1 MKKYIVYLIL
11 CFVSCFIFSCTSVYE
26 KGDTS
31 CIPEGMERL
40 TFKVIVSSSKV
51 VGSNTRS
58 IALEK
63 ENEIKDLFVK
73 IGYYDGDHYRNF
85 YSTQNGTIYLDS
97 YVYEDSIYRASIEV
111 PVGTFRDGDNIYV
124 WANQEYPIDVT
135 SEEEL
140 TTPLYM
146 SGIGTI
152 RDRWGGGRD
161 FEADVHLLRGV
172 AKLRTVV
179 RTTKRSVL
187 GSWNININQVET
199 QILHMP
205 LCIRPFAPFET
216 HRNPAA
222 NDWWNDVY
230 HRYIDCTLKNVD
242 WWFRWENSH
251 LLSSVELPIDDG
263 VNVDKVAETSYDRYI
278 YENWLEN
285 ESDYDENTNVTAL
298 KVRIPLWNN
307 ETGENRTIERVI
319 PIKTNDSYRILR
331 NHIYTVDVRVLSLDE
346 VKIFTNM
353 LDWEDVGVTGDI
365 VGGVDFDIDRTKITL
380 IKDIVDP
387 VKLLKVDCHA
397 PGRLQIRALKPNKT
411 DLISTTDLQLY
422 CNGITETDKLADNS
436 GIYDLTA
443 AQVMNFY
450 CTTGS
455 VPANY
460 EGGFIEISSDNV
472 HVEYIPVS
480 SLDTFTPL
488 DTEGTANSYI
498 ADRGAGS
505 YSFTATIMG
514 NGVDGIIDEGK
525 FEDASGNILTKAGG
539 ANIHPLS
546 AKLLWQDTD
555 ELVEQVA
562 LVNGRVQ
569 VKMRR
574 SRGNAVI
581 AVYDKTN
588 PNAEDAK
595 VLWSWHL
602 WCTATPKILEFVTSI
617 YTGNNYKVMDRNLGA
632 TATKAYLGTVQ
643 GLHYQWGRKD
653 PFSGSLTYDGIRTI
667 LYDVRSGQVVY
678 KYSDER
684 VTAGQAISTPSSL
697 YSPRRG
703 LGSES
708 WCTKTTELKYLW
720 GNPDGEQDVF
730 PKETLKSLYDPCPY
744 GYKVAPHDVFKI
756 LSKGEIAI
764 FLPAGASLGDMYF
777 IKSYFANG
785 STFYYDN
792 AGIDETKLIYLPETY
807 RPNGDGIKLGKRG
820 VYWCSSP
827 HPADKEHSGLMFNFH
842 PYTAMDF
849 EYNIYN
855 PVVTSTPASI
865 RCVKE

>member
-1 MKKYIVYLIL
+1 MTNKMVIGYKFAFIL
-11 CFVSCFIFSCTSVYE
+11 LLLSSCVEDIRNCDIGNVDNMIPDGKERMELRLVIPGGKQPVVRSIENGMAGENKVERLFMDVMNSGTVIASRSTADGALTLTPTDVDSVYAVSTLFDIGTLE
-26 KGDTS
+26 AGYTLRVRANEDTPAIIS
-31 CIPEGMERL
+31 GQP
-40 TFKVIVSSSKV
+40 VSP
-51 VGSNTRS
+51 
-58 IALEK
+58 
-63 ENEIKDLFVK
+63 F
-73 IGYYDGDHYRNF
+73 
-85 YSTQNGTIYLDS
+85 
-97 YVYEDSIYRASIEV
+97 
-111 PVGTFRDGDNIYV
+111 
-124 WANQEYPIDVT
+124 
-135 SEEEL
+135 
-140 TTPLYM
+140 YM
-146 SGIGTI
+146 SGTGVIEDGI
-152 RDRWGGGRD
+152 NRN
-161 FEADVHLLRGV
+161 FKASVHLLRGV
-172 AKLRTVV
+172 AKLRTTV
-179 RTTKRSVL
+179 RTTSFTVPQELMIGDVKIQVIHAADRIRKYAPFSSHANEAVVENL
-187 GSWNININQVET
+187 PASSLNYPDYPEVSLYDILAHEQVEINGEAIT
-199 QILHMP
+199 FYP
-205 LCIRPFAPFET
+205 LF
-216 HRNPAA
+216 
-222 NDWWNDVY
+222 V
-230 HRYIDCTLKNVD
+230 
-242 WWFRWENSH
+242 
-251 LLSSVELPIDDG
+251 
-263 VNVDKVAETSYDRYI
+263 
-278 YENWLEN
+278 YENYLEQ
-285 ESDYDENTNVTAL
+285 EEEYDPAINVTSL
-298 KVRIPLWNN
+298 KLTIPVTDGIASRVI
-307 ETGENRTIERVI
+307 ERTIPVKAE
-319 PIKTNDSYRILR
+319 DSYRMKR
-331 NHIYTVDVRVLSLDE
+331 NHIYSVDVQVLSLDE
-346 VKIFTNM
+346 VKVFTDM

-569 VKMRR
+569 VKMGR

-581 AVYDKTN
+581 AVYDKAN

-667 LYDVRSGQVVY
+667 LYDVRSGQGVY

-703 LGSES
+703 LGGES

-720 GNPDGEQDVF
+720 GNPDGEQDAF

-764 FLPAGASLGDMYF
+764 FPPAGASLGDMYF

-807 RPNGDGIKLGKRG
+807 RPNGDGIKLGKWG

-855 PVVTSTPASI
+855 PVVTSVPASI

>member
-1 MKKYIVYLIL
+1 MTNKMVIGYKFAFIL
-11 CFVSCFIFSCTSVYE
+11 LLLSSCVEDIRNCDIGNVDNMIPDGKERMELRLVIPGGKQPVVRSIENGMAGENKVERLFMDVMNSGTVIASRSTADGALTLTPTDVDSVYAVSTLFDIGTLE
-26 KGDTS
+26 AGYTLRVRANEDTPAIIS
-31 CIPEGMERL
+31 GQP
-40 TFKVIVSSSKV
+40 VSP
-51 VGSNTRS
+51 
-58 IALEK
+58 
-63 ENEIKDLFVK
+63 F
-73 IGYYDGDHYRNF
+73 
-85 YSTQNGTIYLDS
+85 
-97 YVYEDSIYRASIEV
+97 
-111 PVGTFRDGDNIYV
+111 
-124 WANQEYPIDVT
+124 
-135 SEEEL
+135 
-140 TTPLYM
+140 YM
-146 SGIGTI
+146 SGTGVIEDGI
-152 RDRWGGGRD
+152 NRN
-161 FEADVHLLRGV
+161 FKASVHLLRGV
-172 AKLRTVV
+172 AKLRTTV
-179 RTTKRSVL
+179 RTTSFTVPQELMIGDVKIQVIHAADRIRKYAPFSSHANEAVVENL
-187 GSWNININQVET
+187 PASSLNYPDYPEVSLYDILAHEQVEINGEAIT
-199 QILHMP
+199 FYP
-205 LCIRPFAPFET
+205 LF
-216 HRNPAA
+216 
-222 NDWWNDVY
+222 V
-230 HRYIDCTLKNVD
+230 
-242 WWFRWENSH
+242 
-251 LLSSVELPIDDG
+251 
-263 VNVDKVAETSYDRYI
+263 
-278 YENWLEN
+278 YENYLEQ
-285 ESDYDENTNVTAL
+285 EEEYDPAINVTSL
-298 KVRIPLWNN
+298 KLTIPVTDGIASRVI
-307 ETGENRTIERVI
+307 ERTIPVKAE
-319 PIKTNDSYRILR
+319 DSYRMKR
-331 NHIYTVDVRVLSLDE
+331 NHIYSVDVQVLSLDE
-346 VKIFTNM
+346 VKVFTDM

-569 VKMRR
+569 VKMGR

-602 WCTATPKILEFVTSI
+602 WCTPVPQIIE
-617 YTGNNYKVMDRNLGA
+617 YTAPRTGHEYTIMDRNVGA
-632 TATKAYLGTVQ
+632 TTSTLGLVTTQ
-643 GLHYQWGRKD
+643 GLQYQFGRKD
-653 PFSGSLTYDGIRTI
+653 PFTTSLDYDEEVAVFLRN
-667 LYDVRSGQVVY
+667 VRSDSLPHLFSY
-678 KYSDER
+678 EEPL
-684 VTAGQAISTPSSL
+684 TIAQAIGKPDVFIHRMNLSGGKWCET
-697 YSPRRG
+697 
-703 LGSES
+703 SEM
-708 WCTKTTELKYLW
+708 KYLW
-720 GNPDGEQDVF
+720 GNPEGQVEYF
-730 PKETLKSLYDPCPY
+730 PSLTVKTIYDPCPI
-744 GYKVAPHDVFKI
+744 GYKVPPVDALI
-756 LSKGEIAI
+756 LK
-764 FLPAGASLGDMYF
+764 M
-777 IKSYFANG
+777 KSYSQYEHG
-785 STFYYDN
+785 GIYYAGEEGDN
-792 AGIDETKLIYLPETY
+792 TKLINMPAVHSAYYAYGTSIAYWTSSDFGKPNSTFEWGEFGVMHTY
-807 RPNGDGIKLGKRG
+807 YPGSYTLRYNAFARPG
-820 VYWCSSP
+820 
-827 HPADKEHSGLMFNFH
+827 
-842 PYTAMDF
+842 
-849 EYNIYN
+849 
-855 PVVTSTPASI
+855 SI

>member
-1 MKKYIVYLIL
+1 MTNKMVIGYKFAFIL
-11 CFVSCFIFSCTSVYE
+11 LLLSSCVEDIRNCDIGNVDNMIPDGKERMELRLVIPGGKQPVVRSIENGMAGENKVERLFMDVMNSGTVIASRSTADGALTLTPTDVDSVYAVSTLFDIGTLE
-26 KGDTS
+26 AGYTLRVRANEDTPAIIS
-31 CIPEGMERL
+31 GQP
-40 TFKVIVSSSKV
+40 VSP
-51 VGSNTRS
+51 
-58 IALEK
+58 
-63 ENEIKDLFVK
+63 F
-73 IGYYDGDHYRNF
+73 
-85 YSTQNGTIYLDS
+85 
-97 YVYEDSIYRASIEV
+97 
-111 PVGTFRDGDNIYV
+111 
-124 WANQEYPIDVT
+124 
-135 SEEEL
+135 
-140 TTPLYM
+140 YM
-146 SGIGTI
+146 SGTGVIEDGI
-152 RDRWGGGRD
+152 NRN
-161 FEADVHLLRGV
+161 FKASVHLLRGV
-172 AKLRTVV
+172 AKLRTTV
-179 RTTKRSVL
+179 RTTSFTVPQELMIGDVKIQVIHAADRIRKYAPFSSHANEAVVENL
-187 GSWNININQVET
+187 PASSLNYPDYPEVSLYDILAHEQVEINGEAIT
-199 QILHMP
+199 FYP
-205 LCIRPFAPFET
+205 LF
-216 HRNPAA
+216 
-222 NDWWNDVY
+222 V
-230 HRYIDCTLKNVD
+230 
-242 WWFRWENSH
+242 
-251 LLSSVELPIDDG
+251 
-263 VNVDKVAETSYDRYI
+263 
-278 YENWLEN
+278 YENYLEQ
-285 ESDYDENTNVTAL
+285 EEEYDPAINVTSL
-298 KVRIPLWNN
+298 KLTIPVTDGRASRVI
-307 ETGENRTIERVI
+307 ERTIPVKAE
-319 PIKTNDSYRILR
+319 DSYRMKR
-331 NHIYTVDVRVLSLDE
+331 NHIYSVDVQVLSLDE
-346 VKIFTNM
+346 VKVFTDM

-569 VKMRR
+569 VKMGR

-667 LYDVRSGQVVY
+667 LYDVRSGQGVY

-703 LGSES
+703 LGGES

-720 GNPDGEQDVF
+720 GNPDGEQDAF

-764 FLPAGASLGDMYF
+764 FPPAGASLGDMYF

-807 RPNGDGIKLGKRG
+807 RPNGDGIKLGKWG

-855 PVVTSTPASI
+855 PVVTSVPASI

>member
-1 MKKYIVYLIL
+1 MTNKMVIGYKFAFIL
-11 CFVSCFIFSCTSVYE
+11 LLLSSCVEDIRNCDIGNVDNMIPDGKERMELRLVIPGGKQPVVRSIENGMAGENKVERLFMDVMNSGTVIASRSTADGALTLTPTDVDSVYAVSTLFDIGTLE
-26 KGDTS
+26 AGYTLRVRANEDTPAIIS
-31 CIPEGMERL
+31 GQP
-40 TFKVIVSSSKV
+40 VSP
-51 VGSNTRS
+51 
-58 IALEK
+58 
-63 ENEIKDLFVK
+63 F
-73 IGYYDGDHYRNF
+73 
-85 YSTQNGTIYLDS
+85 
-97 YVYEDSIYRASIEV
+97 
-111 PVGTFRDGDNIYV
+111 
-124 WANQEYPIDVT
+124 
-135 SEEEL
+135 
-140 TTPLYM
+140 YM
-146 SGIGTI
+146 SGTGVIEDGI
-152 RDRWGGGRD
+152 NRN
-161 FEADVHLLRGV
+161 FKASVHLLRGV
-172 AKLRTVV
+172 AKLRTTV
-179 RTTKRSVL
+179 RTTSFTVPQELMIGDVKIQVIHAADRIRKYAPFSSHANEAVVENL
-187 GSWNININQVET
+187 PASSLNYPDYPEVSLYDILAHEQVEINGEAIT
-199 QILHMP
+199 FYP
-205 LCIRPFAPFET
+205 LF
-216 HRNPAA
+216 
-222 NDWWNDVY
+222 V
-230 HRYIDCTLKNVD
+230 
-242 WWFRWENSH
+242 
-251 LLSSVELPIDDG
+251 
-263 VNVDKVAETSYDRYI
+263 
-278 YENWLEN
+278 YENYLEQ
-285 ESDYDENTNVTAL
+285 EEEYDPAINVTSL
-298 KVRIPLWNN
+298 KLTIPVTDGIASRVI
-307 ETGENRTIERVI
+307 ERTIPVKAE
-319 PIKTNDSYRILR
+319 DSYRMKR
-331 NHIYTVDVRVLSLDE
+331 NHIYSVDVQVLSLDE
-346 VKIFTNM
+346 VKVFTDM

-569 VKMRR
+569 VKMGR

-667 LYDVRSGQVVY
+667 LYDVRSGQGVY

-703 LGSES
+703 LGGES

-720 GNPDGEQDVF
+720 GNPDGEQDAF

-764 FLPAGASLGDMYF
+764 FPPAGASLGDMYF

-792 AGIDETKLIYLPETY
+792 AGIDESKLIYLPETY
-807 RPNGDGIKLGKRG
+807 RPNGDGIKLGKWG

-855 PVVTSTPASI
+855 PVVTSVPASI

>member
-1 MKKYIVYLIL
+1 MINKLFTFFFIAYLL
-11 CFVSCFIFSCTSVYE
+11 SSCVEDIENYDLGNVDNMIPDGKELMELRLVIPGDKQSV
-26 KGDTS
+26 
-31 CIPEGMERL
+31 
-40 TFKVIVSSSKV
+40 V
-51 VGSNTRS
+51 RS
-58 IALEK
+58 IE
-63 ENEIKDLFVK
+63 
-73 IGYYDGDHYRNF
+73 
-85 YSTQNGTIYLDS
+85 NGTAG
-97 YVYEDSIYRASIEV
+97 ENSIEQLYMDV
-111 PVGTFRDGDNIYV
+111 MDGGGNPIEYRPRSTGDGTLKLTHYADSFYVVSTLFDIGTLKEGYTFRV
-124 WANQEYPIDVT
+124 RANADEPHGGQPV
-135 SEEEL
+135 
-140 TTPLYM
+140 PPFYM
-146 SGIGTI
+146 SGTGVIYG
-152 RDRWGGGRD
+152 DRHFR
-161 FEADVHLLRGV
+161 ASAHLLRGV
-172 AKLRTVV
+172 AKLRTTV
-179 RTTKRSVL
+179 RKTSFTVPQELTIGDVKVQVL
-187 GSWNININQVET
+187 HVADR
-199 QILHMP
+199 
-205 LCIRPFAPFET
+205 IRKYAPFPS
-216 HRNPAA
+216 HA
-222 NDWWNDVY
+222 NEAITNN
-230 HRYIDCTLKNVD
+230 K
-242 WWFRWENSH
+242 ENGLEYPLHYSDYPEVILTDIALQEQGKLDGEAVTFYSH
-251 LLSSVELPIDDG
+251 YV
-263 VNVDKVAETSYDRYI
+263 
-278 YENWLEN
+278 YENYLEQ
-285 ESDYDENTNVTAL
+285 EEEYDPAINVTSL
-298 KVRIPLWNN
+298 KLTIPVTDGIASRVI
-307 ETGENRTIERVI
+307 ERTIPVKAE
-319 PIKTNDSYRILR
+319 DSYRMKR
-331 NHIYTVDVRVLSLDE
+331 NHIYSVDVQVLSLDE
-346 VKIFTNM
+346 VKVFTDM

-569 VKMRR
+569 VKMGR

-667 LYDVRSGQVVY
+667 LYDVRSGQGVY

-703 LGSES
+703 LGGES

-720 GNPDGEQDVF
+720 GNPDGEQDAF

-764 FLPAGASLGDMYF
+764 FPPAGASLGDMYF

-807 RPNGDGIKLGKRG
+807 RPNGDGIKLGKWG

-855 PVVTSTPASI
+855 PVVTSVPASI

>member
-1 MKKYIVYLIL
+1 MTNKMVIGYKFAFIL
-11 CFVSCFIFSCTSVYE
+11 LLLSSCVEDIRNCDIGNVDNMIPDGKERMELRLVIPGGKQPVVRSIENGMAGENKVERLFMDVMNSGTVIASRSTADGALTLTPTDVDSVYAVSTLFDIGTLE
-26 KGDTS
+26 AGYTLRVRANEDTPAIIS
-31 CIPEGMERL
+31 GQP
-40 TFKVIVSSSKV
+40 VSP
-51 VGSNTRS
+51 
-58 IALEK
+58 
-63 ENEIKDLFVK
+63 F
-73 IGYYDGDHYRNF
+73 
-85 YSTQNGTIYLDS
+85 
-97 YVYEDSIYRASIEV
+97 
-111 PVGTFRDGDNIYV
+111 
-124 WANQEYPIDVT
+124 
-135 SEEEL
+135 
-140 TTPLYM
+140 YM
-146 SGIGTI
+146 SGTGVIEDGI
-152 RDRWGGGRD
+152 NRN
-161 FEADVHLLRGV
+161 FKASVHLLRGV
-172 AKLRTVV
+172 AKLRTTV
-179 RTTKRSVL
+179 RTTSFTVPQELMIGDVKIQVIHAADRIRKYAPFSSHANEAVVENL
-187 GSWNININQVET
+187 PASSLNYPDYPEVSLYDILAHEQVEINGEAIT
-199 QILHMP
+199 FYP
-205 LCIRPFAPFET
+205 LF
-216 HRNPAA
+216 
-222 NDWWNDVY
+222 V
-230 HRYIDCTLKNVD
+230 
-242 WWFRWENSH
+242 
-251 LLSSVELPIDDG
+251 
-263 VNVDKVAETSYDRYI
+263 
-278 YENWLEN
+278 YENYLEQ
-285 ESDYDENTNVTAL
+285 EEEYDPAINVTSL
-298 KVRIPLWNN
+298 KLTIPVTDGIASRVI
-307 ETGENRTIERVI
+307 ERTIPV
-319 PIKTNDSYRILR
+319 KTEDSYRMKR
-331 NHIYTVDVRVLSLDE
+331 NHIYSVDVQVLSLDE
-346 VKIFTNM
+346 VKVFTDM

-569 VKMRR
+569 VKMGR

-667 LYDVRSGQVVY
+667 LYDVRSGQGVY

-703 LGSES
+703 LGGES

-720 GNPDGEQDVF
+720 GNPDGEQDAF

-764 FLPAGASLGDMYF
+764 FPPAGASLGDMYF

-807 RPNGDGIKLGKRG
+807 RPNGDGIKLGKWG

-855 PVVTSTPASI
+855 PVVTSVPASI

>member
-1 MKKYIVYLIL
+1 MTNKMVIGYKFAFIL
-11 CFVSCFIFSCTSVYE
+11 LLLSSCVEDIRNCDIGNVDNMIPDGKERMELRLVIPGGKQPVVRSIENGMAGENKVERLFMDVMNSGTVIASRSTADGALTLTPTDVDSVYAVSTLFDIGTLE
-26 KGDTS
+26 AGYTLRVRANEDTPAIIS
-31 CIPEGMERL
+31 GQP
-40 TFKVIVSSSKV
+40 VSP
-51 VGSNTRS
+51 
-58 IALEK
+58 
-63 ENEIKDLFVK
+63 F
-73 IGYYDGDHYRNF
+73 
-85 YSTQNGTIYLDS
+85 
-97 YVYEDSIYRASIEV
+97 
-111 PVGTFRDGDNIYV
+111 
-124 WANQEYPIDVT
+124 
-135 SEEEL
+135 
-140 TTPLYM
+140 YM
-146 SGIGTI
+146 SGTGVIEDGI
-152 RDRWGGGRD
+152 NRN
-161 FEADVHLLRGV
+161 FKASVHLLRGV
-172 AKLRTVV
+172 AKLRTTV
-179 RTTKRSVL
+179 RTTSFTVPQELMIGDVKIQVIHAADRIRKYAPFSSHANEAVVENL
-187 GSWNININQVET
+187 PASSLNYPDYPEVSLYDILAHEQVEINGEAIT
-199 QILHMP
+199 FYP
-205 LCIRPFAPFET
+205 LF
-216 HRNPAA
+216 
-222 NDWWNDVY
+222 V
-230 HRYIDCTLKNVD
+230 
-242 WWFRWENSH
+242 
-251 LLSSVELPIDDG
+251 
-263 VNVDKVAETSYDRYI
+263 
-278 YENWLEN
+278 YENYLEQ
-285 ESDYDENTNVTAL
+285 EEEYDPAINVTSL
-298 KVRIPLWNN
+298 KLTIPVTDGIASRVI
-307 ETGENRTIERVI
+307 ERTIPVKAE
-319 PIKTNDSYRILR
+319 DSYRMKR
-331 NHIYTVDVRVLSLDE
+331 NHIYSVDVQVLSLDE
-346 VKIFTNM
+346 VKVFTDM

-569 VKMRR
+569 VKMGR

-667 LYDVRSGQVVY
+667 LYDVRSGQGVY

-703 LGSES
+703 LGGES

-720 GNPDGEQDVF
+720 GNPDGEQDAF

-764 FLPAGASLGDMYF
+764 FPPAGASLGDMYF

-785 STFYYDN
+785 STFYYDLS
-792 AGIDETKLIYLPETY
+792 LIH
-807 RPNGDGIKLGKRG
+807 I
-820 VYWCSSP
+820 
-827 HPADKEHSGLMFNFH
+827 
-842 PYTAMDF
+842 
-849 EYNIYN
+849 
-855 PVVTSTPASI
+855 
-865 RCVKE
+865 

>member
-1 MKKYIVYLIL
+1 MTNKMVIGYKFAFIL
-11 CFVSCFIFSCTSVYE
+11 LLLSSCVEDIRNCDIGNVDNMIPDGKERMELRLVIPGGKQPVVRSIENGMAGENKVERLFMDVMNSGTVIASRSTADGALTLTPTDVDSVYAVSTLFDIGTLE
-26 KGDTS
+26 AGYTLRVRANEDTPAIIS
-31 CIPEGMERL
+31 GQP
-40 TFKVIVSSSKV
+40 VSP
-51 VGSNTRS
+51 
-58 IALEK
+58 
-63 ENEIKDLFVK
+63 F
-73 IGYYDGDHYRNF
+73 
-85 YSTQNGTIYLDS
+85 
-97 YVYEDSIYRASIEV
+97 
-111 PVGTFRDGDNIYV
+111 
-124 WANQEYPIDVT
+124 
-135 SEEEL
+135 
-140 TTPLYM
+140 YM
-146 SGIGTI
+146 SGTGVIEDGI
-152 RDRWGGGRD
+152 NRN
-161 FEADVHLLRGV
+161 FKASVHLLRGV
-172 AKLRTVV
+172 AKLRTTV
-179 RTTKRSVL
+179 RTTSFTVPQELMIGDVKIQVIHAADRIRKYAPFSSHANEAVVENL
-187 GSWNININQVET
+187 PASSLNYPDYPEVSLYDILAHEQVEINGEAIT
-199 QILHMP
+199 FYP
-205 LCIRPFAPFET
+205 LF
-216 HRNPAA
+216 
-222 NDWWNDVY
+222 V
-230 HRYIDCTLKNVD
+230 
-242 WWFRWENSH
+242 
-251 LLSSVELPIDDG
+251 
-263 VNVDKVAETSYDRYI
+263 
-278 YENWLEN
+278 YENYLEQ
-285 ESDYDENTNVTAL
+285 EEEYDPAINVTSL
-298 KVRIPLWNN
+298 KLTIPVTDGIASRVI
-307 ETGENRTIERVI
+307 ERTIPVKAE
-319 PIKTNDSYRILR
+319 DSYRMKR
-331 NHIYTVDVRVLSLDE
+331 NHIYSVDVQVLSLDE
-346 VKIFTNM
+346 VKVFTDM
-353 LDWEDVGVTGDI
+353 LDWEDVGVSGDI

-569 VKMRR
+569 VKMGR

-667 LYDVRSGQVVY
+667 LYDVRSGQGVY

-703 LGSES
+703 LGGES

-720 GNPDGEQDVF
+720 GNPDGEQDAF

-764 FLPAGASLGDMYF
+764 FPPAGASLGDMYF

-807 RPNGDGIKLGKRG
+807 RPNGDGIKLGKWG

-855 PVVTSTPASI
+855 PVVTSVPASI

>member
-1 MKKYIVYLIL
+1 MTNKMVIGYKFAFIL
-11 CFVSCFIFSCTSVYE
+11 LLLSSCVEDIRNCDIGNVDNMIPDGKERMELRLVIPGGKQPVVRSIENGMAGENKVERLFMDVMNSGTVIASRSTADGALTLTPTDVDSVYAVSTLFDIGTLE
-26 KGDTS
+26 AGYTLRVRANEDTPAIIS
-31 CIPEGMERL
+31 GQP
-40 TFKVIVSSSKV
+40 VSP
-51 VGSNTRS
+51 
-58 IALEK
+58 
-63 ENEIKDLFVK
+63 F
-73 IGYYDGDHYRNF
+73 
-85 YSTQNGTIYLDS
+85 
-97 YVYEDSIYRASIEV
+97 
-111 PVGTFRDGDNIYV
+111 
-124 WANQEYPIDVT
+124 
-135 SEEEL
+135 
-140 TTPLYM
+140 YM
-146 SGIGTI
+146 SGTGVIEEGI
-152 RDRWGGGRD
+152 NRN
-161 FEADVHLLRGV
+161 FKASVHLLRGM
-172 AKLRTVV
+172 AKLRTAVRKTSSTVPQELIIGDVEIQVIHVADKIRKYAPFSSHANEAVV
-179 RTTKRSVL
+179 ENLPASSLNYPDYPEVSL
-187 GSWNININQVET
+187 YDILAHEQVEINGEAIT
-199 QILHMP
+199 FYP
-205 LCIRPFAPFET
+205 LF
-216 HRNPAA
+216 
-222 NDWWNDVY
+222 V
-230 HRYIDCTLKNVD
+230 
-242 WWFRWENSH
+242 
-251 LLSSVELPIDDG
+251 
-263 VNVDKVAETSYDRYI
+263 
-278 YENWLEN
+278 YENYLEQ
-285 ESDYDENTNVTAL
+285 EEEYDPAINVTSL
-298 KVRIPLWNN
+298 KLTIPVTDGIASRVI
-307 ETGENRTIERVI
+307 ERTIPVKAE
-319 PIKTNDSYRILR
+319 DSYRMKR
-331 NHIYTVDVRVLSLDE
+331 NHIYSVDVQVLSLDE
-346 VKIFTNM
+346 VKVFTDM

-569 VKMRR
+569 VKMGR

-667 LYDVRSGQVVY
+667 LYDVRSGQGVY

-703 LGSES
+703 LGGES

-720 GNPDGEQDVF
+720 GNPDGEQDAF

-764 FLPAGASLGDMYF
+764 FPPAGASLGDMYF

-807 RPNGDGIKLGKRG
+807 RPNGDGIKLGKWG

-855 PVVTSTPASI
+855 PVVTSVPASI

>member
-1 MKKYIVYLIL
+1 MTNKMVIGYKFAFIL
-11 CFVSCFIFSCTSVYE
+11 LLLSSCVEDIRNCDIGNVDNMIPDGKERMELRLVIPGGKQPVVRSIENGMAGENKVERLFMDVMNSGTVIASRSTADGALTLTPTDVDSVYAVSTLFDIGTLE
-26 KGDTS
+26 AGYTLRVRANEDTPAIIS
-31 CIPEGMERL
+31 GQP
-40 TFKVIVSSSKV
+40 VSP
-51 VGSNTRS
+51 
-58 IALEK
+58 
-63 ENEIKDLFVK
+63 F
-73 IGYYDGDHYRNF
+73 
-85 YSTQNGTIYLDS
+85 
-97 YVYEDSIYRASIEV
+97 
-111 PVGTFRDGDNIYV
+111 
-124 WANQEYPIDVT
+124 
-135 SEEEL
+135 
-140 TTPLYM
+140 YM
-146 SGIGTI
+146 SGTGVIEDGI
-152 RDRWGGGRD
+152 NRN
-161 FEADVHLLRGV
+161 FKASVHLLRGV
-172 AKLRTVV
+172 AKLRTTV
-179 RTTKRSVL
+179 RTTSFTVPQELMIGDVKIQVIHAADRIRKYAPFSSHANEAVVENL
-187 GSWNININQVET
+187 PASSLNYPDYPEVSLYDILAHEQVEINGEAIT
-199 QILHMP
+199 FYP
-205 LCIRPFAPFET
+205 LF
-216 HRNPAA
+216 
-222 NDWWNDVY
+222 V
-230 HRYIDCTLKNVD
+230 
-242 WWFRWENSH
+242 
-251 LLSSVELPIDDG
+251 
-263 VNVDKVAETSYDRYI
+263 
-278 YENWLEN
+278 YENYLEQ
-285 ESDYDENTNVTAL
+285 EEEYDPAINVTSL
-298 KVRIPLWNN
+298 KLTIPVTDGIASRVI
-307 ETGENRTIERVI
+307 ERTIPVKAE
-319 PIKTNDSYRILR
+319 DSYRMKR
-331 NHIYTVDVRVLSLDE
+331 NHIYSVDVQVLSLDE
-346 VKIFTNM
+346 VKVFTDM

-365 VGGVDFDIDRTKITL
+365 VGGFDFDIDRTKITL

-569 VKMRR
+569 VKMGR

-667 LYDVRSGQVVY
+667 LYDVRSGQGVY

-703 LGSES
+703 LGGES

-720 GNPDGEQDVF
+720 GNPDGEQDAF

-764 FLPAGASLGDMYF
+764 FPPAGASLGDMYF

-807 RPNGDGIKLGKRG
+807 RPNGDGIKLGKWG

-855 PVVTSTPASI
+855 PVVTSVPASI

>member
-1 MKKYIVYLIL
+1 MTNKMVIGYKLAFIL
-11 CFVSCFIFSCTSVYE
+11 LLLSSCVEDIRNCDIGNVDNMIPDGKERMELRLVIPGGKQPVVRSIENGTTGENKVERLFMDVMNSGTVIASRSTADGALTLTPTDVDSVYTVSTLFYIGTLE
-26 KGDTS
+26 AGYTLRVRANEDTPAIIS
-31 CIPEGMERL
+31 GQP
-40 TFKVIVSSSKV
+40 VSP
-51 VGSNTRS
+51 
-58 IALEK
+58 
-63 ENEIKDLFVK
+63 F
-73 IGYYDGDHYRNF
+73 
-85 YSTQNGTIYLDS
+85 
-97 YVYEDSIYRASIEV
+97 
-111 PVGTFRDGDNIYV
+111 
-124 WANQEYPIDVT
+124 
-135 SEEEL
+135 
-140 TTPLYM
+140 YM
-146 SGIGTI
+146 SGTGVIEDGI
-152 RDRWGGGRD
+152 NRN
-161 FEADVHLLRGV
+161 FKASVHLLRGV
-172 AKLRTVV
+172 AKLRTTV
-179 RTTKRSVL
+179 RTTSFTVPQGLMIGDVKIQVVHAADRIRKYAPFSSHANEAVVENL
-187 GSWNININQVET
+187 PASSLNYPDYPEVSLYDILAHEQVEINGEAIT
-199 QILHMP
+199 FYP
-205 LCIRPFAPFET
+205 LF
-216 HRNPAA
+216 
-222 NDWWNDVY
+222 V
-230 HRYIDCTLKNVD
+230 
-242 WWFRWENSH
+242 
-251 LLSSVELPIDDG
+251 
-263 VNVDKVAETSYDRYI
+263 
-278 YENWLEN
+278 YENYLEQ
-285 ESDYDENTNVTAL
+285 EEEYDPAINVTSL
-298 KVRIPLWNN
+298 KLTIPVTDGIASRVI
-307 ETGENRTIERVI
+307 ERTIPVKAE
-319 PIKTNDSYRILR
+319 DSYRMKR
-331 NHIYTVDVRVLSLDE
+331 NHIYSVDVQVLSLDE
-346 VKIFTNM
+346 VKVFTDM

-569 VKMRR
+569 VKMGR

-667 LYDVRSGQVVY
+667 LYDVRSGQGVY

-703 LGSES
+703 LGGES

-720 GNPDGEQDVF
+720 GNPDGEQDAF

-764 FLPAGASLGDMYF
+764 FPPAGASLGDMYF

-807 RPNGDGIKLGKRG
+807 RPNGDGIKLGKWG

-855 PVVTSTPASI
+855 PVVTSVPASI

>member
-1 MKKYIVYLIL
+1 MTNKMVIGYKFAFIL
-11 CFVSCFIFSCTSVYE
+11 LLLSSCVEDIRNCDIGNVDNMIPDGKERMELRLVIPGGKQPVVRSIENGMAGENKVERLFMDVMNSGTVIASRSTADGALTLTPTDVDSVYAVSTLFDIGTLE
-26 KGDTS
+26 AGYTLRVRANEDTPAIIS
-31 CIPEGMERL
+31 GQP
-40 TFKVIVSSSKV
+40 VSP
-51 VGSNTRS
+51 
-58 IALEK
+58 
-63 ENEIKDLFVK
+63 F
-73 IGYYDGDHYRNF
+73 
-85 YSTQNGTIYLDS
+85 
-97 YVYEDSIYRASIEV
+97 
-111 PVGTFRDGDNIYV
+111 
-124 WANQEYPIDVT
+124 
-135 SEEEL
+135 
-140 TTPLYM
+140 YM
-146 SGIGTI
+146 SGTGVIEDGI
-152 RDRWGGGRD
+152 NRN
-161 FEADVHLLRGV
+161 FKASVHLLRGV
-172 AKLRTVV
+172 AKLRTTV
-179 RTTKRSVL
+179 RTTSFTVPQELMIGDVKIQVIHAADRIRKYAPFSSHANEAVVENL
-187 GSWNININQVET
+187 PASSLNYPDYPEVSLYDILAHEQVEINGEAIT
-199 QILHMP
+199 FYP
-205 LCIRPFAPFET
+205 LF
-216 HRNPAA
+216 
-222 NDWWNDVY
+222 V
-230 HRYIDCTLKNVD
+230 
-242 WWFRWENSH
+242 
-251 LLSSVELPIDDG
+251 
-263 VNVDKVAETSYDRYI
+263 
-278 YENWLEN
+278 YENYLEQ
-285 ESDYDENTNVTAL
+285 EEEYDPAINVTSL
-298 KVRIPLWNN
+298 KLTIPVTDGIASRVI
-307 ETGENRTIERVI
+307 ERTIPVKAE
-319 PIKTNDSYRILR
+319 DSYRMKR
-331 NHIYTVDVRVLSLDE
+331 NHIYSVDVQVLSLDE
-346 VKIFTNM
+346 VKVFTDM

-569 VKMRR
+569 VKMGR

-667 LYDVRSGQVVY
+667 LYDVRSGQGVY

-703 LGSES
+703 LGGES

-720 GNPDGEQDVF
+720 GNPDGEQDAF

-764 FLPAGASLGDMYF
+764 FPPAGASLGDMYF

-807 RPNGDGIKLGKRG
+807 RPNGDGIKLGKWG

-855 PVVTSTPASI
+855 PEVTSVPASI